1 MREQISSETM
11 SNSISKLV
19 SSITKVSDSLLTM
32 LSTGFDQVA
41 AFWSRVMSS
50 LKDGAS
56 YLFTDQILQS
66 LRRLKLHLADLTK
79 TLEKNAYEFDKSA
92 LLNMLYEK
100 EASLITHMREN
111 PHFERSYGRFVKQD
125 IVPNIKKAINAVS
138 L

>member
-1 MREQISSETM
+1 MREQISSENM
-11 SNSISKLV
+11 SNSISSLIH
-19 SSITKVSDSLLTM
+19 SISKVSDSLLTM

-41 AFWSRVMSS
+41 DFGSRVMSS

-56 YLFTDQILQS
+56 FLFTDKILQS
-66 LRRLKLHLADLTK
+66 LRRLKLHLADLIK
-79 TLEKNAYEFDKSA
+79 TLEKNVYEFDKES

-100 EASLITHMREN
+100 EASLIQHMREN